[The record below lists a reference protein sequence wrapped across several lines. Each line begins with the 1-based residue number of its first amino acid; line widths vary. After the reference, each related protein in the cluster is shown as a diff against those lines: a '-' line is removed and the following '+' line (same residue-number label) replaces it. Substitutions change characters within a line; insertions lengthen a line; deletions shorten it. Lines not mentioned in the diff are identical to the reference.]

1 MRRFLIYLEMGLLGL
16 AAAML
21 GYSGYIWFS
30 TKAFQARSVQEL
42 ETLSSSHRPETQAVP
57 VEGALLGRIL
67 IPRVGVEAVILEGTS
82 EATLQRAVGHVPGT
96 ALPGH
101 GGNVAL
107 AGHRDT
113 FFRPLRR
120 IVRGDEALV
129 TTPTQSSVY
138 RIEETRILDPGD
150 VEVLRPTRAD
160 TLTLITCYP
169 FYYIGSAPKRFLVRA
184 VRVTAGPS

>member
-1 MRRFLIYLEMGLLGL
+1 MAL
-16 AAAML
+16 AAVLL
-21 GYSGYIWFS
+21 GYSGYVWLN
-30 TKAFQARSVQEL
+30 TWTFQARSVREL
-42 ETLSSSHRPETQAVP
+42 EKLSAMHRAQPATMLA
-57 VEGALLGRIL
+57 EGALLGQIR

-82 EATLQRAVGHVPGT
+82 DTTLQRAVGHIPGT
-96 ALPGH
+96 ALPGQ

-120 IVRGDEALV
+120 IVIGDEALV
-129 TTPTQSSVY
+129 TTPTRSSVY

-150 VEVLRPTRAD
+150 VEVLRPTGGD

-169 FYYIGSAPKRFLVRA
+169 FYFVGSAPKRFLVRA
-184 VRVTAGPS
+184 VRVTAGSS